1 MSFKVLIVDDDPVCR
16 RMLTQIIEGN
26 EGGLVVGTAE
36 NGWEAIS
43 KVEVEQPEVVL
54 IDLLMPDLD
63 GIGTIKALKERGY
76 LGKFVMLSQVVN
88 KDMVGEAYQMGVEFF
103 IHKPINRIEVTNVLQ
118 RVKEHMHLQR
128 SLWAIRQ
135 SLSGLD
141 SFSPPA
147 SSTPKHVTVRDV
159 VVSILSDL
167 GVVGESG
174 GEEIIAM
181 MEVLAKRQGNSLPPL
196 KDLYDMMAMRTKS
209 DPTEIAREGKAIE
222 QRLRRLV
229 LTSLSHLA
237 SLGLTDYT
245 HPKFEHYATR
255 YFDFHEVR
263 LEMIRIEKE
272 GDRSAKGKVNIKKF
286 LQVFYL
292 DMLEKMGR

>member
-1 MSFKVLIVDDDPVCR
+1 MSFQILIVDDDPVCR
-16 RMLTQIIEGN
+16 RMLTQIIEGH
-26 EGGLVVGTAE
+26 EDGMVVGTAE
-36 NGWEAIS
+36 SGWEAIS
-43 KVEVEQPEVVL
+43 RIEEEQPDVVL

-76 LGKFVMLSQVVN
+76 SGKFVMLSQVVN

-103 IHKPINRIEVTNVLQ
+103 IHKPINRIEVTNVIQ
-118 RVKEHMHLQR
+118 KVKEHMHLQR
-128 SLWAIRQ
+128 SLWAIKQ
-135 SLSGLD
+135 SLSGLE
-141 SFSPPA
+141 SFSPP
-147 SSTPKHVTVRDV
+147 STVKHVTVRDV

-174 GEEIIAM
+174 SEDIIAM
-181 MEVLAKRQGNSLPPL
+181 MEVLFKRQGTPFPPL
-196 KDLYDMMAMRTKS
+196 KDLYDIMAMRTKS
-209 DPTEIAREGKAIE
+209 DAAEVAREGKAIE
-222 QRLRRLV
+222 QRLRRIV
-229 LTSLSHLA
+229 LASLSHLA

-263 LEMIRIEKE
+263 LEMIRIEKD

-286 LQVFYL
+286 LQVIYL